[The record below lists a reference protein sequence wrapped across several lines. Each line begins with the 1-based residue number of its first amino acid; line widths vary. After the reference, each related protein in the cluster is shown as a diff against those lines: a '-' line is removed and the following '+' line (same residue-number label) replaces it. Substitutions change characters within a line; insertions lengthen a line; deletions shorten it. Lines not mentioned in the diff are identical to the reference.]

1 MNDIGNYNKQ
11 IINEM
16 EYEYRNKNSFPECEK
31 LLLFLHSLFVITGQW
46 DVMFSNAFVEEAIH
60 LLKNALFL
68 YRDGLYDCAFYSVRE
83 AHEVINNMLYLTK
96 DTSMKKNWKDKKYFP
111 MDKKL
116 RNKLKKISVDYK
128 EIRSIIPEYFIKQES
143 LIEQAN
149 KIIHKQGFDT
159 FYRARKPYAESY
171 GFNKEIE
178 QNLFLDLEKYTIGL
192 LLIIFI
198 LIDPIS
204 LALIDPDVTYKM
216 NINPMTEPIDIR
228 FFDDYIKDKNIVPK
242 IMTSNFY
249 KNFISAFDDYEE
261 MAPAIFDIIRNQFF
275 DVNALDE
282 IEKQLHLIRPVD
294 KIMFFILKGGIKISN
309 FYMLDGLDWYMTSIP
324 CNRKTIS
331 FNSEE
336 FKNYASADYQ
346 FNQKRDNVY
355 ISVLRIYD
363 NSSLFLEHNELLQ
376 PEDIE
381 FLKAI
386 EQGSLEFFQL
396 AKEIEYS

>member
-1 MNDIGNYNKQ
+1 MNDLDNYNKQ
-11 IINEM
+11 IIDEM
-16 EYEYRNKNSFPECEK
+16 ECKYRNNNTFPECEK

-116 RNKLKKISVDYK
+116 RDKLKRISADYK
-128 EIRSIIPEYFIKQES
+128 EIRDIIPEYFTKQEC

-159 FYRARKPYAESY
+159 FYRARKPYADNY

-178 QNLFLDLEKYTIGL
+178 LNLFLDLEKYTIGL
-192 LLIIFI
+192 LLIVFI
-198 LIDPIS
+198 LIDPIC
-204 LALIDPDVTYKM
+204 LALIDPDVTYRM
-216 NINPMTEPIDIR
+216 NMDPMTEPIDIR
-228 FFDDYIKDKNIVPK
+228 FFEDYLNDKNIVPK

-249 KNFISAFDDYEE
+249 KNFISAFDNYEE
-261 MAPAIFDIIRNQFF
+261 MSPAIFDIIRNQFF

-282 IEKQLHLIRPVD
+282 IEKQIHLIKPMER
-294 KIMFFILKGGIKISN
+294 IMFCILKSGIQISN
-309 FYMLDGLDWYMTSIP
+309 FYMLDGLDWYITSIP

-336 FKNYASADYQ
+336 FKNYASADYR

-355 ISVLRIYD
+355 ISVLKVYNND
-363 NSSLFLEHNELLQ
+363 NLFLEHNEPLEQEEIEIL
-376 PEDIE
+376 EDIE
-381 FLKAI
+381 FATQEDFMKLFSI
-386 EQGSLEFFQL
+386 
-396 AKEIEYS
+396 